1 MTTSFIQSNPHPSMP
16 APPMD
21 IGPGRWL
28 RREVFSSPQQA
39 IATLVGTY
47 VVYMLL
53 STIIDFAIVRA
64 VWIGT
69 DKSAC
74 TGLSYE
80 VGACWPFIWAKLG
93 QLTYGFYPA
102 DERWRVNLVF
112 VFAVVLLIPLLVPRV
127 PYKLH
132 NAVAFFGVL
141 PVFAFSFLY
150 GGPIITP
157 WLKVASVMLL
167 AASAV
172 MLAIHL
178 MVLNEQARAKQ
189 AVGYSIL
196 VIAIITGILVPHF
209 TNASTVPVVE
219 TTLTLGCL
227 AAALEALVQR
237 GAAARHKWALF
248 GLGAAGAGWILAAAV
263 SSGAID
269 KPALPV
275 VPTSEWGGLFVTLVV
290 ATTGIVAS
298 LPIGIVLALARRSE
312 ASIIRT
318 TAVIFIEVVRGVP
331 LITVLFFATYMLPL
345 FLENSPDAM
354 VRVLVGISLFS
365 GAYMAETIRGGLQAI
380 PSGQH
385 EAAAALGLNYSKSIG
400 LIVLPQALRLV
411 IPGIVNSFIGLVK
424 DTTLVSIVAI
434 FDLLGGLRAAFADP
448 NWAGPSALYTGFAF
462 AGIIYFSFC
471 YLISSYSAH
480 LEQRLRVDHGR

>member
-1 MTTSFIQSNPHPSMP
+1 MTAFVQSNPQPSMP

-21 IGPGRWL
+21 IGPARWL

-39 IATLVGTY
+39 IATFIGVY
-47 VVYMLL
+47 VIYLLL
-53 STIIDFAIVRA
+53 STVIDFAIVRA
-64 VWIGT
+64 VWSGAN
-69 DKSAC
+69 KSAC

-93 QLTYGFYPA
+93 QLTYGFYPTE
-102 DERWRVNLVF
+102 ERWRVNLVF
-112 VFAVVLLIPLLVPRV
+112 VLAVILLIPLLMPRA
-127 PYKLH
+127 PYKLP
-132 NAVAFFGVL
+132 NAIAFFGVL
-141 PVFAFSFLY
+141 PVFAFIFLY
-150 GGPIITP
+150 GSPIITP
-157 WLKVASVMLL
+157 WLKVASIIFL

-178 MVLNEQARAKQ
+178 MVLNEQSRTQQ
-189 AVGYSIL
+189 ALGYPIIL
-196 VIAIITGILVPHF
+196 IALIVGILVSRQV
-209 TNASTVPVVE
+209 NASSFPVVE
-219 TTLTLGCL
+219 TALTFGCL
-227 AAALEALVQR
+227 AGVLEALVLGK
-237 GAAARHKWALF
+237 GARRKWALR
-248 GLGAAGAGWILAAAV
+248 GVAAACLGWMLALAV
-263 SSGAID
+263 SSGAFD
-269 KPALPV
+269 EPALQV
-275 VPTSEWGGLFVTLVV
+275 VPTSAWGGLFVTLVV

-298 LPIGIVLALARRSE
+298 LPIGIVLALARRSQ
-312 ASIIRT
+312 ASIIRSA
-318 TAVIFIEVVRGVP
+318 AVIFIEVVRGVP

-345 FLENSPDAM
+345 FLENSPDAL
-354 VRVLVGISLFS
+354 VRVLVGIALFS

-385 EAAAALGLNYSKSIG
+385 EAAAALGLNYGKSMG

-471 YLISSYSAH
+471 YLISSYSVH
-480 LEQRLRVDHGR
+480 LEKRLQVGHRH